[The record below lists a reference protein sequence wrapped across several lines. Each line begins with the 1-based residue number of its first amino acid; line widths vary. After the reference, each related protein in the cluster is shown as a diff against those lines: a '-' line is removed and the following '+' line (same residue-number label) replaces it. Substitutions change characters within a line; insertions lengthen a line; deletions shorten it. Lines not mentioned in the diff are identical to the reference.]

1 MSVDDV
7 KKSVF
12 EILSEAKDIVISAIN
27 DDLLIEQLELDSL
40 DLVEVVVMAKK
51 KFGVTIVAED
61 FKDCVTVGHL
71 CDIIS
76 KKKV

>member
-1 MSVDDV
+1 
-7 KKSVF
+7 
-12 EILSEAKDIVISAIN
+12 

-40 DLVEVVVMAKK
+40 DLVELVVMAKR
-51 KFGVTIVAED
+51 KFGVTIIAED